1 MRRIFV
7 VTIIIMLAISIIA
20 CGYSSNENMTKESQK
35 YLSAV
40 EEMVDYYEENPYIF
54 YNCNEKEW
62 NSSLNKLEKD
72 IKNNKV
78 GENDIF
84 YRMQELSAI
93 LNNGHTYCRK
103 ISEDEYLPIIG
114 KYFKDGFYIMIA
126 NSKHK
131 QLLGKKLIAING
143 VEFSDIEKRYSRII
157 SAENNQ
163 WVKNEISTKGF
174 SKSSLKYLDLWRD
187 NNTITVKDYKGKNEK
202 IDIDVVSQD
211 DMNKIMTDTNNYYEY
226 NKNKYFE
233 YNPQLD
239 GGYPQYWY
247 KLDEENRILY
257 FQYNT
262 CLDKNDATKGVSYEY
277 CNQYPDFRD
286 FQEMFTKFASVNK
299 DSYDKILVDVST
311 NIGGFRE
318 HLDNLICSNMSLFN
332 SKKVYVIMTKNTFS
346 AGVVA
351 VDTLTSKCNAVMVG
365 EETGG
370 STEMFGVA
378 EKQSS
383 ILPIIYASGC
393 EKIDVLNKANRNS
406 TSNLQGAIPDIAVEY
421 SINDVENGINPYY
434 QAIINN

>member
-1 MRRIFV
+1 MRRFILV
-7 VTIIIMLAISIIA
+7 TTIIMIAISLIA
-20 CGYSSNENMTKESQK
+20 FSYSSDDNTTEETHK
-35 YLSAV
+35 YLAAV

-54 YNCNEKEW
+54 YNCNKKEW
-62 NSSLNKLEKD
+62 NLALNKLKKD
-72 IKNNKV
+72 IKYNKV
-78 GENDIF
+78 DENDIF

-93 LNNGHTYCRK
+93 LNNGHTYCSK
-103 ISEDEYLPIIG
+103 ISEDEYLPIKG
-114 KYFKDGFYIMIA
+114 KYFEDGFYIVIA
-126 NSKHK
+126 DSEHK

-143 VEFSDIEKRYSRII
+143 VKFEDVEKKYSKII

-187 NNTITVKDYKGKNEK
+187 INTITIKNSKGKNEK

-211 DMNKIMTDTNNYYEY
+211 DMNKIITDTSNYFEY
-226 NKNKYFE
+226 NKNKEFE
-233 YNPQLD
+233 YNSQSD

-247 KLDEENRILY
+247 KLDKENRILY

-262 CLDKNDATKGVSYEY
+262 CLDKNDANKGVGYEF

-286 FQEMFTKFASVNK
+286 FKEMFTKFASVNR
-299 DSYDKILVDVST
+299 DSYDKIVVDVSNNT
-311 NIGGFRE
+311 GGVRE
-318 HLDNLICSNMSLFN
+318 HIDYLISSNMSLFN

-351 VDTLTSKCNAVMVG
+351 VDTLVNKCNAVMVG

-370 STEMFGVA
+370 SVEMFAVA
-378 EKQSS
+378 KKKSS

-393 EKIDVLNKANRNS
+393 KKIDVLNKANRNS

-434 QAIINN
+434 QAVVNN

>member
-1 MRRIFV
+1 MRRIFLMT
-7 VTIIIMLAISIIA
+7 TIIILTISLIA
-20 CGYSSNENMTKESQK
+20 CNYSSSENMTKESQK

-84 YRMQELSAI
+84 YRMQELSAT

-103 ISEDEYLPIIG
+103 ISDDEYLPIG
-114 KYFKDGFYIMIA
+114 GQYFEDGFYIVA
-126 NSKHK
+126 ADSKYR
-131 QLLGKKLIAING
+131 QLLGKKLMEING
-143 VEFSDIEKRYSRII
+143 VKFSDVEKKYSKII

-163 WVKNEISTKGF
+163 WIKSKISAEGF
-174 SKSSLKYLDLWRD
+174 SKSSLEYLDLWRD
-187 NNTITVKDYKGKNEK
+187 NNTITVKNSKGKNEK
-202 IDIDVVSQD
+202 VDIDVVSQD
-211 DMNKIMTDTNNYYEY
+211 DMNKIMTDTNNYFS
-226 NKNKYFE
+226 NKEFE
-233 YNPQLD
+233 YNSQSD

-247 KLDEENRILY
+247 KLDKENRILY

-262 CLDKNDATKGVSYEY
+262 CLDKNDANIGASYEY

-286 FQEMFTKFASVNK
+286 FQDMFTKFANANR
-299 DSYDKILVDVST
+299 DSYDKIVVDVSI
-311 NIGGFRE
+311 NEGGVRE
-318 HLDNLICSNMSLFN
+318 HLDNLINSNMSLFN
-332 SKKVYVIMTKNTFS
+332 SKKVYVVMAKSTFS

-351 VDTLTSKCNAVMVG
+351 VDALVCKCNAVMVG

-370 STEMFGVA
+370 SVEMFGVV

-393 EKIDVLNKANRNS
+393 RKIDILNKANRNS

-421 SINDVENGINPYY
+421 SINDVANGINPCY